1 MYIRNAIGEGSWA
14 CSSWDYARADK
25 HLNANRASVNL
36 DTVQS
41 SSSLGSLL
49 VLVENDGCA
58 ANTTASSIILEENLL
73 WSTYVDCR
81 SKVILQGVLVVVL
94 GFEFAKSEASSA
106 ASAASAVGSRRS
118 HITRLGAP
126 LRKWVS

>member
-14 CSSWDYARADK
+14 CSSWDYARTDK

-58 ANTTASSIILEENLL
+58 ANATASSIILEENLL
-73 WSTYVDCR
+73 WSTYVDC
-81 SKVILQGVLVVVL
+81 
-94 GFEFAKSEASSA
+94 
-106 ASAASAVGSRRS
+106 
-118 HITRLGAP
+118 
-126 LRKWVS
+126 